1 MNCVIDIIL
10 WILFQ
15 AFNNI
20 KSILGRLDTWVMEA
34 GVGFEAEAM
43 RVKPCSSRT
52 GVGRSQNQAVVS
64 L

>member
-1 MNCVIDIIL
+1 MNRVIDIIL

-20 KSILGRLDTWVMEA
+20 KSILGRLDRWVMEA
-34 GVGFEAEAM
+34 GVGFETEAM
-43 RVKPCSSRT
+43 RVKSCSSRT
-52 GVGRSQNQAVVS
+52 GVGRSQSQAVVS

>member
-1 MNCVIDIIL
+1 MNRVIDIIL

-20 KSILGRLDTWVMEA
+20 KSILGSLDRWVMEA

-52 GVGRSQNQAVVS
+52 GRSQNQAVVS